1 MNKNLRM
8 LTKMYEGVDVLFRN
22 NTDTGISEVR
32 IDEVAKFC
40 NWTQTEEKNGKTYT
54 TIKWSRI
61 NGFLKDLGFDHKC
74 TKGDFIPERI
84 MYPLIGKANNERATR
99 FMLWVGEVLEQ
110 LRKTGVVILEDAS
123 EESIDFEKKYG
134 KYRIRKTFMNST
146 NIEADYKEFKELS
159 QGEWKAKRLDNND
172 RIKLCNI
179 ICSALEERLKENM
192 ADMKGSEMLSLRE
205 TITDIKD
212 DIIKLANKKHGGI
225 KAGQTKEIKQLDSAN
240 TLLIAKYLDLKHK
253 TDI

>member
-8 LTKMYEGVDVLFRN
+8 LTKLYEGEEVAFRSN
-22 NTDTGISEVR
+22 VTTGISEVC
-32 IDEVAKFC
+32 IDNVAKFC
-40 NWTQTEEKNGKTYT
+40 GWTQIKNAKEYV
-54 TIKWSRI
+54 KYERV
-61 NGFLKDLGFDHKC
+61 NGFLKELGFSPQVG
-74 TKGDFIPERI
+74 KGDFIPERI

-134 KYRIRKTFMNST
+134 KYRIRKTFTNSK

-159 QGEWKAKRLDNND
+159 QAEWKAKRLDNND

-179 ICSALEERLKENM
+179 ICSSLEERLKTNM
-192 ADMKGSEMLSLRE
+192 VDMKGSEMLSLRE
-205 TITDIKD
+205 TITEIKD

-225 KAGQTKEIKQLDSAN
+225 KAGQTKEIKQLNKEKIQMGLNAVE
-240 TLLIAKYLDLKHK
+240 LINALSKAK
-253 TDI
+253 